1 MQIYHG
7 NTTEIAVPKLK
18 TAARHGDFG
27 SGFYMYE
34 EKDQARL
41 RAGLLARRE
50 SLPYGIVSI
59 FETPIGLM
67 NYSALRIK
75 KFKKPCIGW
84 LDFILKNRRKPH
96 MAHSYDIVSGPALD
110 ENAYAY
116 LNAFESGF
124 MERDELID
132 VLKNSHLPNQ
142 ILFHT
147 AKSLLFLDFS
157 GKEKVP
163 CPKK

>member
-1 MQIYHG
+1 MQIYHS

-18 TAARHGDFG
+18 TSARNGDFG
-27 SGFYMYE
+27 SGIYMYE
-34 EKDQARL
+34 EKEQARL
-41 RAGLLARRE
+41 QAGLLARRE
-50 SLPYGIVSI
+50 ALPYGIISI

-75 KFKKPCIGW
+75 KFKKPCLGW

-110 ENAYAY
+110 DHAYGC
-116 LNAFESGF
+116 LNAFESGL

-147 AKSLLFLDFS
+147 AKSLLFLDFT